1 MGVRKVRNG
10 ALDEQRHPSNHLYW
24 SISVRSQRSTLSLRL
39 HSSLSS
45 AMFEQFISPRCKSS
59 GFTWLQ
65 CSVRLFVCSSIC
77 PFVNLLVFRQCV
89 AVGHWLTGMCVLLR
103 VATRCHRNE
112 VTPGQLGV
120 PYVSSPMKFVPAAG
134 LTCSV
139 HQLLTLP
146 TVSCLLIFNS
156 ESKQFSV

>member
-1 MGVRKVRNG
+1 MRGCRPLADWR
-10 ALDEQRHPSNHLYW
+10 
-24 SISVRSQRSTLSLRL
+24 
-39 HSSLSS
+39 
-45 AMFEQFISPRCKSS
+45 
-59 GFTWLQ
+59 
-65 CSVRLFVCSSIC
+65 VCAAA
-77 PFVNLLVFRQCV
+77 V

-139 HQLLTLP
+139 HKLLTLP